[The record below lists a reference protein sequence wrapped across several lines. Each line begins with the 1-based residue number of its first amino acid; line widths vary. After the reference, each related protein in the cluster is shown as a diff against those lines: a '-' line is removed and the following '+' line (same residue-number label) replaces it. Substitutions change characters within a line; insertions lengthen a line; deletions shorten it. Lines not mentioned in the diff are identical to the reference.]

1 MATET
6 HRITIGGNDI
16 ELPKWA
22 TEETLK
28 KVETLIAESGIVTAL
43 VTKYMEQTSIDLS
56 QLESDII
63 THTNRSVAGNARV
76 DAAKKAS
83 FDKKIIGAANSTK
96 NVVDKFSNTDAP
108 LSAMVDM
115 LGDMGS
121 AISGGAAG
129 LSSDIDKNSKLG
141 KSISGGAKMVGAFAA
156 GGLAWA
162 GFQAGQIEQFA
173 KAQETMINSGA
184 IMFGDAS
191 PYETLKKSA
200 IESGL
205 SYTELSKLV
214 SQNGIAL
221 QSLGNGVSGGTSAF
235 TSMFKSV
242 NRTGDQF
249 GDYGLR
255 SAEMAEVLADYINIQ
270 RMTMSKD
277 MALLST
283 QDDVESGF
291 HNLMIETTALAS
303 LTGQN
308 RSEILQKRMA
318 SLAQPQVAAAL
329 ATMDAAGGGHAEVA
343 RSFIAQFALLEGSMG
358 PIGKDISDKFN
369 DYIFRVA
376 DSPEDFDLKI
386 ALGDLAGPM
395 ERANNGMID
404 RINDVFRSGDI
415 EGAKKLL
422 VKEMAKMKDAEVGS
436 SMAAVGSFEAT
447 VQQFKA
453 GGQMVHLQ
461 MKKMSDM
468 SNEEYA
474 VYLKDIERKSKE
486 SGQMTVAMNNMK
498 ESFMEIQNSFV
509 VNLDKASA
517 YAEELALKLKAG
529 ASTLSN
535 FVEATTT
542 VVEDVAEASSELIEE
557 PSLAAAW
564 KLANVQVID
573 LDGDEDNKTTPNPL
587 LLLKPIV
594 EDLFEPLLE
603 MMGIGGGASTTPKNK
618 PTDDIKKTT
627 TYTDDRSPDFIKRQ
641 QDKIAYKDM
650 KKAQAIEYNAINAS
664 NAAAAVTPTT
674 PVTGNV
680 KTKTPEV
687 VTNSNNSNNNMS
699 LQWDDILNT
708 KQESLAF
715 LDQMKTAMTSIQ
727 RSKDYQNAVRNLA

>member
-108 LSAMVDM
+108 LTAMVDM
-115 LGDMGS
+115 IGDMGS
-121 AISGGAAG
+121 AISGGAADMAG
-129 LSSDIDKNSKLG
+129 DMDKTKGAGKL
-141 KSISGGAKMVGAFAA
+141 ISA
-156 GGLAWA
+156 GGKGIKAFGAGGIAWA
-162 GFQAGQIEQFA
+162 AFQAGQIEQFA

-308 RSEILQKRMA
+308 RSEILQKQMA

-535 FVEATTT
+535 FVEATTN

-587 LLLKPIV
+587 KPIV

-603 MMGIGGGASTTPKNK
+603 MMGIGGGASTTPTNK
-618 PTDDIKKTT
+618 PTDITEDT
-627 TYTDDRSPDFIKRQ
+627 TYTDDRSLRSIELQKK
-641 QDKIAYKDM
+641 KIARKD
-650 KKAQAIEYNAINAS
+650 KKKEEAIEYNAINAA
-664 NAAAAVTPTT
+664 NRAAATTT
-674 PVTGNV
+674 PVTGNI

-687 VTNSNNSNNNMS
+687 VTNSNNSNNSDNNMS
-699 LQWDDILNT
+699 LQLDDILNT

-715 LDQMKTAMTSIQ
+715 LDLMKTAMTSIQ

>member
-6 HRITIGGNDI
+6 HRITMGGNDI

-22 TEETLK
+22 TEETLQ

-43 VTKYMEQTSIDLS
+43 VTKYMEQSSIDLS

-63 THTNRSVAGNARV
+63 SHTNRSVAGSAKV

-83 FDKKIIGAANSTK
+83 FDKKIIGAASSTK

-108 LSAMVDM
+108 LTAMVDM
-115 LGDMGS
+115 IGDMGS
-121 AISGGAAG
+121 AISGGAADMAG
-129 LSSDIDKNSKLG
+129 DMDKTKGAGKL
-141 KSISGGAKMVGAFAA
+141 ISA
-156 GGLAWA
+156 GGKGIKAFGAGGIAWA
-162 GFQAGQIEQFA
+162 AFQAGQIEQFA

-184 IMFGDAS
+184 IMFDDVS

-205 SYTELSKLV
+205 SYTELSKVV

-221 QSLGNGVSGGTSAF
+221 QSLGNGVSGGTTAF

-242 NRTGDQF
+242 NRTGDKF

-308 RSEILQKRMA
+308 RSEILQKQMA

-422 VKEMAKMKDAEVGS
+422 VKEMAKMREAEVGS
-436 SMAAVGSFEAT
+436 SMAAAGSFESV
-447 VQQFKA
+447 VQQMKA
-453 GGQMVHLQ
+453 GGTQVHLQ
-461 MKKMSDM
+461 MKKMAKM

-474 VYLKDIERKSKE
+474 IYLKEIERKSKV

-498 ESFMEIQNSFV
+498 VSFMEIQNAFV
-509 VNLDKASA
+509 MNLDKASE
-517 YAEELALKLKAG
+517 YAEKLSVKLKEG
-529 ASTLSN
+529 ANKLSG
-535 FVEATTT
+535 FVESTTT
-542 VVEDVAEASSELIEE
+542 KTVAIADATSALIDNDDVSVNQTMLY
-557 PSLAAAW
+557 SLTAGLVA
-564 KLANVQVID
+564 LNS
-573 LDGDEDNKTTPNPL
+573 DGTNKKTQNPL
-587 LLLKPIV
+587 TS
-594 EDLFEPLLE
+594 LLE
-603 MMGIGGGASTTPKNK
+603 MIGLGGDDDVASTTPNNK
-618 PTDDIKKTT
+618 PADDTEETI
-627 TYTDDRSPDFIKRQ
+627 TYTDERSPRSIKNQ
-641 QDKIAYKDM
+641 Q
-650 KKAQAIEYNAINAS
+650 KKLDRKAKKEAEAVVYNAINAA
-664 NAAAAVTPTT
+664 NAAAAATTTT
-674 PVTGNV
+674 PVTGNI

-687 VTNSNNSNNNMS
+687 VTNSNNSNNSDNNMS
-699 LQWDDILNT
+699 LQLDDILNT

-715 LDQMKTAMTSIQ
+715 LDLMKTAMTSIQ

>member
-22 TEETLK
+22 TEETLQ
-28 KVETLIAESGIVTAL
+28 KVETLISESGIVTAL
-43 VTKYMEQTSIDLS
+43 VTKYMEQSSIDLS

-63 THTNRSVAGNARV
+63 AHTNRSVAGSAKV

-83 FDKKIIGAANSTK
+83 FDKKIIGAASSTK

-108 LSAMVDM
+108 LTAMVDM
-115 LGDMGS
+115 IGDMGS
-121 AISGGAAG
+121 AISGGAADMAG
-129 LSSDIDKNSKLG
+129 DMDKTKGAGKL
-141 KSISGGAKMVGAFAA
+141 ISA
-156 GGLAWA
+156 GGKGIKAFGAGGIAWA
-162 GFQAGQIEQFA
+162 AFQAGQIEQFA

-184 IMFGDAS
+184 IMFDDAS

-200 IESGL
+200 IDAGL
-205 SYTELSKLV
+205 SYTELSKVV

-221 QSLGNGVSGGTSAF
+221 QSLGNGVSGGTTAF

-242 NRTGDQF
+242 NKTGDKF

-308 RSEILQKRMA
+308 RSEILQKQMA
-318 SLAQPQVAAAL
+318 SLANPQVAAAL

-358 PIGKDISDKFN
+358 PVGKDISDKFN
-369 DYIFRVA
+369 DYIFKVA

-422 VKEMAKMKDAEVGS
+422 VKEMAKMREAEVGS
-436 SMAAVGSFEAT
+436 SMAAAGSFEGV
-447 VQQFKA
+447 VQQMKA
-453 GGQMVHLQ
+453 GGTQVHLQ
-461 MKKMSDM
+461 MQKMAKM

-474 VYLKDIERKSKE
+474 VYLKEIERKSKV

-498 ESFMEIQNSFV
+498 VSFMEIQNAFV
-509 VNLDKASA
+509 MNLDKASE
-517 YAEELALKLKAG
+517 YAEKLSVKLKEG
-529 ASTLSN
+529 ANKLSG
-535 FVEATTT
+535 FVESTTA
-542 VVEDVAEASSELIEE
+542 VVEDVVGATSELIEE
-557 PSLAAAW
+557 PSLAAAS
-564 KLANVQVID
+564 KLANVQVMEV
-573 LDGDEDNKTTPNPL
+573 DGANKTTPNPF
-587 LLLKPIV
+587 K
-594 EDLFEPLLE
+594 PLLE
-603 MMGIGGGASTTPKNK
+603 MMGLGGGASTTPKNK
-618 PTDDIKKTT
+618 PTDITEDT

-641 QDKIAYKDM
+641 QDKIAYKAK
-650 KKAQAIEYNAINAS
+650 KKAEAIEYNAINAA
-664 NAAAAVTPTT
+664 NAAAAATTTT
-674 PVTGNV
+674 PVTGNI

-687 VTNSNNSNNNMS
+687 VTNSNNSNNSDNNMS
-699 LQWDDILNT
+699 LQLDDILNT

-715 LDQMKTAMTSIQ
+715 LDLMKTAMTSIQ

>member
-108 LSAMVDM
+108 LTAMVDM

-162 GFQAGQIEQFA
+162 AFQAGQIEQFA

-535 FVEATTT
+535 FVEATTN

-587 LLLKPIV
+587 KPIV

-603 MMGIGGGASTTPKNK
+603 MMGIGGGASTTPTNK
-618 PTDDIKKTT
+618 PTDITEDT
-627 TYTDDRSPDFIKRQ
+627 TYTDDRSLRSIELQKK
-641 QDKIAYKDM
+641 KIARKD
-650 KKAQAIEYNAINAS
+650 KKKEEAIEYNAINAA
-664 NAAAAVTPTT
+664 NRAAATTT
-674 PVTGNV
+674 PVTGNI

-687 VTNSNNSNNNMS
+687 VTNSNNSNNSDNNMS
-699 LQWDDILNT
+699 LQLDDILNT

-727 RSKDYQNAVRNLA
+727 RSKDYQKAVSNLA